1 MKSFI
6 TEPERKIPIKEEYDV
21 IVSGGGIAGVSAA
34 LAAQRAGAKTLLIE
48 KEYSLGGLATL
59 GLVTIYL
66 PICDGFGR
74 QVCFG
79 IAEELLRL
87 SVRHGAADKFPELW
101 LTKHSAEERASGERF
116 EVQYDANV
124 FAILCEQLLRAEGVR
139 LLYGT
144 TVCGADVRDG
154 RINALIVENK
164 SGRYGIGVKSAV
176 DATGDA
182 DICKISGENTSL
194 YARQNVLAAWYY
206 CAENGMNNLNMHG
219 FAENPDEEAVN
230 ARLLTQRRF
239 QGINA
244 DEISEMVQLSHDEIL
259 KDFLKKG
266 GVSPEH
272 SLSSIAAIPQLRMTR
287 RIAGVC
293 ELTTENEG
301 KRIETSIGVIPNWKK
316 RGPLYEV
323 PFESLYGGKIK
334 NLCAAG
340 RCISVSENMWD
351 VSRVI
356 PCCAVTGEA
365 AGTAAAISDSFSE
378 LDVGVLCKKLE
389 KNGVMLH
396 I

>member
-1 MKSFI
+1 
-6 TEPERKIPIKEEYDV
+6 
-21 IVSGGGIAGVSAA
+21 
-34 LAAQRAGAKTLLIE
+34 
-48 KEYSLGGLATL
+48 
-59 GLVTIYL
+59 
-66 PICDGFGR
+66 
-74 QVCFG
+74 
-79 IAEELLRL
+79 
-87 SVRHGAADKFPELW
+87 
-101 LTKHSAEERASGERF
+101 
-116 EVQYDANV
+116 
-124 FAILCEQLLRAEGVR
+124 
-139 LLYGT
+139 
-144 TVCGADVRDG
+144 
-154 RINALIVENK
+154 
-164 SGRYGIGVKSAV
+164 
-176 DATGDA
+176 
-182 DICKISGENTSL
+182 
-194 YARQNVLAAWYY
+194 
-206 CAENGMNNLNMHG
+206 MHG

-287 RIAGVC
+287 RIVGVC

-323 PFESLYGGKIK
+323 PFESLYGEKIK